1 MILVDMNQISL
12 ASVMMH
18 LNITKRHSVEGGM
31 VRHMILNSLRMYR
44 ERFFEEYG
52 ELVICYDSKHY
63 WRRDIFPQYKAGRK
77 KTRDSSSHDWDDI
90 FEFLN
95 AFKDEMIEFMPYKV
109 LEVYGAEA
117 DDIIAWLCRCGEFSE
132 WQKLIISNDRDFIQL
147 CDDKTV
153 LVRPG
158 KNEEVLNKNKIL
170 EQYQIHPR
178 NFAWARAITGDKSD
192 NLEGVKGLGLATVA
206 KRFSF
211 LSENKD
217 YGLQD
222 ILTHAKNNNSK
233 IKAYQNVLDNE
244 EIIASNYEIMQLY
257 TSTISS
263 QGVQKLK
270 YAVKNDGVTLNRSE
284 IRKMLLKDGIGTL
297 NIDELMLMLN
307 SHQK

>member
-1 MILVDMNQISL
+1 MNQISL

-117 DDIIAWLCRCGEFSE
+117 DDIIYTLTHEFEYDSG
-132 WQKLIISNDRDFIQL
+132 KTLILSGDKDFIQL
-147 CDDKTV
+147 Q
-153 LVRPG
+153 RY
-158 KNEEVLNKNKIL
+158 KNVTQYSPITKKFINGVVWSEYLDEHIL
-170 EQYQIHPR
+170 R
-178 NFAWARAITGDKSD
+178 GDTSD
-192 NLEGVKGLGLATVA
+192 GVP
-206 KRFSF
+206 
-211 LSENKD
+211 
-217 YGLQD
+217 
-222 ILTHAKNNNSK
+222 
-233 IKAYQNVLDNE
+233 NVLSPDNTFVDGLRQRPLGKKKIQSWVE
-244 EIIASNYEIMQLY
+244 HNIEDVLPNDE
-257 TSTISS
+257 
-263 QGVQKLK
+263 
-270 YAVKNDGVTLNRSE
+270 VKRN
-284 IRKMLLKDGIGTL
+284 
-297 NIDELMLMLN
+297 
-307 SHQK
+307 